1 MNKKQLIVTS
11 ILLSLMLV
19 LAITQG
25 FFKEKFEQ
33 VALIDNGIS
42 QFKEYSFDEGN
53 YVISLPNEWTV
64 DEKESKWQYIS
75 HKLSFRDRNNK
86 LTGSLEIINTKG
98 EINVFAENDL
108 KNQSLN
114 YFNEEVMPFKN
125 SNYSGVL
132 VQYKTTVNNGYNFRN
147 ECYYL
152 DLDDGKKA
160 KLLFNLNE
168 KDYKENIKTVFNTIV
183 SSINK
188 SK

>member
-42 QFKEYSFDEGN
+42 QFKEYSFDEGK

-64 DEKESKWQYIS
+64 DEKENQGQYVS
-75 HKLSFRDRNNK
+75 YKLTFKDGNNK
-86 LTGSLEIINTKG
+86 LTGSLEIINTK
-98 EINVFAENDL
+98 EDLDAFAESDL
-108 KNQSLN
+108 KNQTLKYSN
-114 YFNEEVMPFKN
+114 AEVMPFKN
-125 SNYSGVL
+125 SSNSGVL
-132 VQYKTTVNNGYNFRN
+132 VHYNTAVKNGYEFKN

-152 DLDDGKKA
+152 NLEEGKTA
-160 KLLFNLNE
+160 KILFNLKE
-168 KDYKENIKTVFNTIV
+168 KNYKENIKTVFDAIV
-183 SSINK
+183 SSVKENK
-188 SK
+188 